1 MKNKIQ
7 HEFLVSIIK
16 KNEGINIY
24 KLRKLLNKEFSIDIS
39 YSTVHR
45 YVVLMEAKG
54 LIKTELKAVKY
65 VKKLYSI

>member
-7 HEFLVSIIK
+7 HELLISIIK

-24 KLRKLLNKEFSIDIS
+24 KLRKLLNKEFDIDVS

-54 LIKTELKAVKY
+54 LIRTELKPLKY

>member
-1 MKNKIQ
+1 MNSKIQ
-7 HEFLVSIIK
+7 HEFLISIIK

-24 KLRKLLNKEFSIDIS
+24 KLRKLLNKEFNIDIS